1 MFQTKLHME
10 KQKIEKGISKLSLLK
25 NDFKIFN
32 NAGSYVNCFRMYF
45 GYYSIMPNYKT
56 IDYIE
61 ITSFK
66 KWFEKEYENQIIKQ
80 HYRQDFDSQK
90 KELEYIDHFYFLE
103 GGIMLNAERNSI
115 YLLFTPEQETT
126 VNLLFESIK
135 KFIKVPKKTTD
146 ISLIISQGGEL
157 YTRELH
163 IKKPKINFNIHYNED
178 FISIHKTI
186 VKQLNKKD
194 TNGLYLFHGQPGT
207 GKSTYIKYIIYQ
219 LKKKVIF
226 ISPKMAG
233 ELDNLSMT
241 AFLLDNRNTV
251 LVIED
256 AEELIASREE
266 VRNSNLSM
274 LLNLTDGLL
283 GESLGIQIIATFN
296 TDVKNIDKA
305 LLRKGRLST
314 IYEFK
319 PLAIERTNTLLNKLG
334 NNIEVS
340 HPLSVADIF
349 NFDKDN
355 QYVPKIKKAVGF

>member
-1 MFQTKLHME
+1 M
-10 KQKIEKGISKLSLLK
+10 
-25 NDFKIFN
+25 
-32 NAGSYVNCFRMYF
+32 
-45 GYYSIMPNYKT
+45 
-56 IDYIE
+56 
-61 ITSFK
+61 
-66 KWFEKEYENQIIKQ
+66 
-80 HYRQDFDSQK
+80 
-90 KELEYIDHFYFLE
+90 
-103 GGIMLNAERNSI
+103 
-115 YLLFTPEQETT
+115 
-126 VNLLFESIK
+126 
-135 KFIKVPKKTTD
+135 
-146 ISLIISQGGEL
+146 
-157 YTRELH
+157 
-163 IKKPKINFNIHYNED
+163 
-178 FISIHKTI
+178 

-207 GKSTYIKYIIYQ
+207 GKSTYIKYLIYQ

-319 PLAIERTNTLLNKLG
+319 PLATERTNTLLNKLG
-334 NNIEVS
+334 HNIEVA
-340 HPLSVADIF
+340 HPLPVADIF
-349 NFDKDN
+349 NFDKNN
-355 QYVPKIKKAVGF
+355 QYVPKLKKAVGFGN

>member
-1 MFQTKLHME
+1 ME
-10 KQKIEKGISKLSLLK
+10 TQKKENQKSKLSLLK
-25 NDFKIFN
+25 NDFKLFN
-32 NAGSYVNCFRMYF
+32 QAGSYVNCFRMYF
-45 GYYSIMPNYKT
+45 GYYSVIPNYRT
-56 IDYIE
+56 IDYIDNV
-61 ITSFK
+61 SFK
-66 KWFEKEYENQIIKQ
+66 KWFEKEYGNQIVKQ

-90 KELEYIDHFYFLE
+90 KELEFVDHFYFLE
-103 GGIMLNAERNSI
+103 EGIMLNMERNSI
-115 YLLFTPEQETT
+115 YLLFTPEQETS
-126 VNLLFESIK
+126 VNLLFECIK
-135 KFIKVPKKTTD
+135 KFIKTPIKTTD
-146 ISLIISQGGEL
+146 ISLIISQNGEL
-157 YTRELH
+157 YTREVH
-163 IKKPKINFNIHYNED
+163 IKKPKIDFNIHYNED
-178 FISIHKTI
+178 FFPIHKTM

-207 GKSTYIKYIIYQ
+207 GKSTYIKYLIHQ

-241 AFLLDNRNTV
+241 PFLLDNRNTV

-256 AEELIASREE
+256 AEELITSREE

-319 PLAIERTNTLLNKLG
+319 NLSLNRTNGLLQKLG
-334 NNIEVS
+334 HNIEVNNS
-340 HPLSVADIF
+340 LPVAEIF

-355 QYVPKIKKAVGF
+355 HYIPKIQKAVGFGN